1 MKTTNQIDREA
12 NERKAREIANDNC
25 THICL
30 ADCSAESYF
39 SSENDCYK
47 AAMQAMQWKDKERKE
62 LWRITRNHY
71 QEWAEEQIAKE
82 KQKLIEK
89 ACEEH
94 CNCCGYAYMA
104 CRRYNYDNL
113 HCRHYIKFKNAMKGE

>member
-47 AAMQAMQWKDKERKE
+47 AALQAMKWKDKESKE
-62 LWRITRNHY
+62 LVFETELLGKFTVVAFDFYDAVEHEMSRFDFGQNGITHSHTIGISKERAVTVRL
-71 QEWAEEQIAKE
+71 QEGAHAIA
-82 KQKLIEK
+82 
-89 ACEEH
+89 A
-94 CNCCGYAYMA
+94 
-104 CRRYNYDNL
+104 
-113 HCRHYIKFKNAMKGE
+113 

>member
-1 MKTTNQIDREA
+1 MEHIS
-12 NERKAREIANDNC
+12 NEQKAIEIANDNC

-47 AAMQAMQWKDKERKE
+47 AAMQAMKWKDKERKE

-71 QEWAEEQIAKE
+71 QEWAEEQIAQE
-82 KQKLIEK
+82 KQQWIDKLEDWFANNI
-89 ACEEH
+89 
-94 CNCCGYAYMA
+94 CNAYNFRGDDISATFMND
-104 CRRYNYDNL
+104 C
-113 HCRHYIKFKNAMKGE
+113 IKAMKGE